1 MTATKNKP
9 TTPINTCPCC
19 GKTKPLAI
27 IAASDGREW
36 VNAACIPCGMAMDE
50 TDKWTFY
57 AGGTSHA
64 HILTERRHA

>member
-1 MTATKNKP
+1 METIKDKP
-9 TTPINTCPCC
+9 TPINTCPCC
-19 GKTKPLAI
+19 GEVRRLAI

-57 AGGTSHA
+57 AGGTSRA
-64 HILTERRHA
+64 HILAERRHA